1 MTINLIPLYQGESDY
16 RTFTYKI
23 NGVAVNLS
31 TLLDI
36 RILFTDEKGVELAKY
51 SLVPATGWNSD
62 DFVIVSESGGVFGV
76 KIQASETSGWTLG
89 IAKME
94 IDIKKLETGFD
105 PNFKRI
111 YAERIFE
118 VLPSKIAA
126 L

>member
-1 MTINLIPLYQGESDY
+1 MTINLIPLYRGESDY

-62 DFVIVSESGGVFGV
+62 DFVIVSQVGGTFGV
-76 KIQASETSGWTLG
+76 KIQSTETATWTLG
-89 IAKME
+89 IAKIE